1 MPDQHVLSRS
11 CIRDTLL
18 AKKNGAYRTSG
29 LALSLYVVNIRLLC
43 RTQLAPCKEAAQPLR
58 YLRLADQKKA
68 APELIV
74 VLRGGRIDK
83 VQSTNPYTKVFIA
96 DYDHP
101 SILLDEAEEHALH
114 LHLHTIYPRE
124 E

>member
-29 LALSLYVVNIRLLC
+29 LALSLYVVNIRLLR
-43 RTQLAPCKEAAQPLR
+43 RTQLAPCKESAQPLR
-58 YLRLADQKKA
+58 YLRLSEQKEA
-68 APELIV
+68 APELII
-74 VLRGGRIDK
+74 VLRGGRIEK
-83 VQSTNPYTKVFIA
+83 VQSTNPYVKAYVA

-101 SILLDEAEEHALH
+101 SDSLDGAEEIAARLH
-114 LHLHTIYPRE
+114 MHTIYPSE